1 MREVARCLSKVIAED
16 INFDQELE
24 KKYGEMERDC
34 VVVED
39 DAFSEVIERG
49 IARALSTPADP
60 GATEWCAF
68 SNVIADPEL
77 AGAIEELGQELPD
90 AVRYFPM
97 ETSKWT
103 QDGRE
108 PPSYDH
114 FLKPWLEIQREEAR
128 ISLSSERYRDYLDI
142 EEIEQYGYYG
152 WSFRY
157 LEPSFLR
164 ALDLAI
170 ERSPDAGGIWSSLT
184 KSQKYSLNHLARH
197 NYGPSFSEE
206 KLATPEEI
214 ANVLTEPRYR
224 WLREIYDDSGP
235 GSYWGKKTERTVEE
249 MQRAECW
256 FDRSGLLTGERRQW
270 SDLHTHA
277 VYELACEA
285 GQPLQPGIA
294 KHLELDLITKAR
306 LSGDRLDTWRE
317 LEALRLLA
325 PAAAR
330 QSPLCCWSTAIFH
343 LSGQYF
349 EERWKMR
356 DRLLATL
363 HQNMKDAGGSNAI
376 REAHGRRLAA
386 LLQGWEDAGGS
397 FAPLVHDERKS
408 YGGAYQAIADPLSA
422 WCDAREKKSPP
433 ITKSLRSPRALA
445 EYTYELVEAKH
456 ARRAY
461 LKSSSKLQWGGSEIA
476 LEDGP
481 PHPPLPEKERAVEA
495 MAERVRKNDT
505 STGKPR

>member
-1 MREVARCLSKVIAED
+1 MREVARCLSKDIAED
-16 INFDQELE
+16 INFDQGLK
-24 KKYGEMERDC
+24 KKYGRMKQDC

-90 AVRYFPM
+90 AVSCFPM

-103 QDGRE
+103 LDGRE

-128 ISLSSERYRDYLDI
+128 ISLSPERYRDYLEV
-142 EEIEQYGYYG
+142 EEIEYFDDGFE
-152 WSFRY
+152 WSFSY

-184 KSQKYSLNHLARH
+184 KSQKYSLNYLARH
-197 NYGPSFSEE
+197 NYGPSPYKK

-224 WLREIYDDSGP
+224 WLREIYDRKSRQKP
-235 GSYWGKKTERTVEE
+235 ERTVEE
-249 MQRAECW
+249 MQRAERW
-256 FDRSGLLTGERRQW
+256 FERSGLLTGERRAMCW
-270 SDLHTHA
+270 HHEL
-277 VYELACEA
+277 YELACEA
-285 GQPLQPGIA
+285 GQPLRPGIA
-294 KHLELDLITKAR
+294 KYLELDVITKAG
-306 LSGDRLDTWRE
+306 LSGDRLDTCRE
-317 LEALRLLA
+317 LEALRSLA

-330 QSPLCCWSTAIFH
+330 QSPLCCWADAIVH
-343 LSGQYF
+343 LPGQYF
-349 EERWKMR
+349 
-356 DRLLATL
+356 
-363 HQNMKDAGGSNAI
+363 NAGRKA
-376 REAHGRRLAA
+376 RGRRLAA

-397 FAPLVHDERKS
+397 FAPLVHDEHKS
-408 YGGAYQAIADPLSA
+408 YGWAYQAIADPLSA
-422 WCDAREKKSPP
+422 WCDARKKKSPP
-433 ITKSLRSPRALA
+433 ITKSPRFPRALA

-461 LKSSSKLQWGGSEIA
+461 VHHRWSFPFSVWGGSEIA

-495 MAERVRKNDT
+495 MAKRVRRNDVRVVARRP
-505 STGKPR
+505 SGK